1 MINLT
6 KETNNELNY
15 NEPEPIDLSDFDE
28 TAIKKR
34 TKANNIF
41 VLLTIVTFT
50 VMSIIALLIGVIVYV
65 ITNNI
70 ANTDTTAV
78 TYNIYDSVKPLLKYL
93 LPIIGL
99 TLTISSI
106 ADITKTLL
114 NPWKEINGISCMTRI
129 ILGGALISSSFGI
142 LLHR

>member
-6 KETNNELNY
+6 KETNNELNS

-34 TKANNIF
+34 TKENNIF
-41 VLLTIVTFT
+41 VLITIATFT
-50 VMSIIALLIGVIVYV
+50 VISIIALLIGVVIYV

-70 ANTDTTAV
+70 ANTDTTVV

-106 ADITKTLL
+106 ADITKNLL
-114 NPWKEINGISCMTRI
+114 NPWKQINWISCMTRI
-129 ILGGALISSSFGI
+129 ILGGALISSDFGI

>member
-93 LPIIGL
+93 SPIIGL

-106 ADITKTLL
+106 TDITKNLL
-114 NPWKEINGISCMTRI
+114 SPWKQINWISCMTRI
-129 ILGGALISSSFGI
+129 ILGGALISSGFGI

>member
-41 VLLTIVTFT
+41 VLLTITTFT
-50 VMSIIALLIGVIVYV
+50 VISIIALLIGVVIYV

-70 ANTDTTAV
+70 ANTDTTTV
-78 TYNIYDSVKPLLKYL
+78 TYNYDSVKPLLKYL
-93 LPIIGL
+93 SPIIGL

-106 ADITKTLL
+106 TDITKSLL
-114 NPWKEINGISCMTRI
+114 NPWKQINWISCMTRI
-129 ILGGALISSSFGI
+129 ILGGALISSGFGI
-142 LLHR
+142 LLHG